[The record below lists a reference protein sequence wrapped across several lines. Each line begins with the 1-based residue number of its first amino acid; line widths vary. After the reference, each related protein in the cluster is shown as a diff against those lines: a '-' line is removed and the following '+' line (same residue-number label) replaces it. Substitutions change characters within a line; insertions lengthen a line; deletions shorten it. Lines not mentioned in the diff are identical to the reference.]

1 MPSWDL
7 KHAQEHLDDLY
18 LEAQKSRL
26 AKEVHPERSGMVNS
40 LLSRAGDVL
49 IDSGVWLK
57 SRYHKRNGKPHRYIL
72 LDLG

>member
-1 MPSWDL
+1 MLSWDL
-7 KHAQEHLDDLY
+7 KHTQEHLNDLY
-18 LEAQKSRL
+18 VEAQKSRL
-26 AKEVHPERSGMVNS
+26 VKELYSERPGIVNR